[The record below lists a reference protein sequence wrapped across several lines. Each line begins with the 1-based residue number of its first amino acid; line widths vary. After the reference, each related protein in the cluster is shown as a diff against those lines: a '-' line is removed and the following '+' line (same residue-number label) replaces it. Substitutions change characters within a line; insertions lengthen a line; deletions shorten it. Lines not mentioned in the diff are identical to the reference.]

1 MIYTNNRESVFAH
14 GAVIRECFPELTDQT
29 IKLAEEAMKG
39 MLVLPGT
46 GPELY
51 FVGNPP
57 KWTENPVNDNEYTFH
72 LNRMHHLKTLAEA
85 YGLTGNLTYAQKAI
99 EELNRKSLSFTGN
112 LLRAKIVCEILNE
125 DDLYNLIYR
134 ELNKNSAINISNLKE
149 GGKNLYVG
157 KKQKAKRN
165 KHI

>member
-1 MIYTNNRESVFAH
+1 MIYTNNREAVFAH

-85 YGLTGNLTYAQKAI
+85 YGLTGNLTYAQKANCKYHGTAGTRQQEVSAQLHNAFPVSKKLLSQLYFIRDFCFASPPDSPGGDFLQLFI
-99 EELNRKSLSFTGN
+99 EM
-112 LLRAKIVCEILNE
+112 
-125 DDLYNLIYR
+125 
-134 ELNKNSAINISNLKE
+134 
-149 GGKNLYVG
+149 
-157 KKQKAKRN
+157 QQ
-165 KHI
+165 

>member
-1 MIYTNNRESVFAH
+1 MIYTNNRKSVFAH

-99 EELNRKSLSFTGN
+99 EELS
-112 LLRAKIVCEILNE
+112 
-125 DDLYNLIYR
+125 D
-134 ELNKNSAINISNLKE
+134 
-149 GGKNLYVG
+149 
-157 KKQKAKRN
+157 
-165 KHI
+165 

>member
-1 MIYTNNRESVFAH
+1 MIYTNNRKSVFAH

-57 KWTENPVNDNEYTFH
+57 KWTENPV
-72 LNRMHHLKTLAEA
+72 L
-85 YGLTGNLTYAQKAI
+85 
-99 EELNRKSLSFTGN
+99 
-112 LLRAKIVCEILNE
+112 
-125 DDLYNLIYR
+125 
-134 ELNKNSAINISNLKE
+134 
-149 GGKNLYVG
+149 
-157 KKQKAKRN
+157 
-165 KHI
+165 